1 MSNALF
7 GCFDQNFTKS
17 VNKGSV
23 FHNCSFITRNQN
35 DNNVS
40 KSQKQQQKYD
50 ILAAAVP
57 QNLNK
62 TKNSLAKLYI

>member
-17 VNKGSV
+17 VNKSSV
-23 FHNCSFITRNQN
+23 FHHCSLITRNQN
-35 DNNVS
+35 DNIVS
-40 KSQKQQQKYD
+40 KSEKQQQKYD

-62 TKNSLAKLYI
+62 TKNSLTKLYI

>member
-17 VNKGSV
+17 VNKSSV
-23 FHNCSFITRNQN
+23 FHHRSLITRNQN
-35 DNNVS
+35 DNIVS
-40 KSQKQQQKYD
+40 KSEKQQQKYD

-62 TKNSLAKLYI
+62 TKNSLTKLYI

>member
-40 KSQKQQQKYD
+40 KSQKQ
-50 ILAAAVP
+50 
-57 QNLNK
+57 
-62 TKNSLAKLYI
+62 

>member
-1 MSNALF
+1 MPVLLWDLNEKWTRICDQIGDQSVFGLMSNALF

-40 KSQKQQQKYD
+40 KSQKQ
-50 ILAAAVP
+50 
-57 QNLNK
+57 
-62 TKNSLAKLYI
+62 